1 MNGRCASCKLF
12 GVVALGWLAC
22 AATAQTEVTLLAKWK
37 KGEKRKL
44 EIVQTRERTRGNEVV
59 SRVKL
64 RTNVELEV
72 LEASDK
78 GFVIRWSYLDTK
90 VEDATPPAA
99 ARNVED
105 LLGLLKGYKVEVET
119 DDTGDFV
126 GVRNWQELKANAATM
141 IDAVLNAN
149 PTLDANTKN
158 ATRQQMLA
166 LFNTKQQIE
175 SILIREVRLYYLVI
189 GGSFTPGK
197 RVTYN
202 DLVPNPFGG
211 EPFPCVGSFLLKEH
225 DAASGRAVVEW
236 KNTLDPQH
244 TRRILLKTFAD
255 LANRLGAPPP
265 KDSDL
270 PLFNIED
277 IAEIV
282 MDAKTGWV
290 KSLNQKRITSTTQS
304 GQAMRDVRTLMI
316 VDKTP

>member
-12 GVVALGWLAC
+12 GVVALCWLAC
-22 AATAQTEVTLLAKWK
+22 AAQAQTEVALLAKWK

-72 LEASDK
+72 LEASGK
-78 GFVIRWSYLDTK
+78 GFVVRWSYLDTK
-90 VEDATPPAA
+90 VEDAAPAI
-99 ARNVED
+99 ARNVDD
-105 LLGLLKGYKVEVET
+105 LLSLLKGYKVEVET
-119 DDTGDFV
+119 DDTGDFA

-158 ATRQQMLA
+158 VLRQQMLS

-202 DLVPNPFGG
+202 DLLPNPFGG
-211 EPFPCVGSFLLKEH
+211 EPFPSAGSFLLKDH

-244 TRRILLKTFAD
+244 TRRILLKTLTD
-255 LANRLGAPPP
+255 IANRLGAPPP

-277 IAEIV
+277 TAEIV
-282 MDAKTGWV
+282 VDAKTGWV
-290 KSLNQKRITSTTQS
+290 KSLNQKRTTSATQA